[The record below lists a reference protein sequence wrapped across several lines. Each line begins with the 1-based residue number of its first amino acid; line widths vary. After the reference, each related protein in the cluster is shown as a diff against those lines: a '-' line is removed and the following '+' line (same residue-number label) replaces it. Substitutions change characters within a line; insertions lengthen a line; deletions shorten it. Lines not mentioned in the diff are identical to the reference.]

1 MSAVLVTGA
10 TGFVG
15 RHAVDALVARGHEV
29 VAVTSREA
37 GEESRPGVRWI
48 RTDLL
53 EPGAAGELTAA
64 APSAQ
69 LLHLA
74 WYAEHGA
81 FWRSP
86 RNLQW
91 VGASLEL
98 LRAFS
103 EAGGAR
109 AVVAGTCAEYAWG
122 LQGRCV
128 EGRTPTAPAT
138 LYGAAKDGLRV
149 VAEAYAG
156 QQGLSLAWG
165 RIFFTFGPE
174 EPAGRLVPSVARA
187 LLSGEPAPV
196 THGEQIR
203 DFLAVDELGD
213 AFAALLDS
221 SVQGPVNLASGEPI
235 ALRDLVAMVGEATG
249 RPELIRYG
257 ALAARPDEPAAIV
270 GDVAR
275 LRQEVGWQPRAPL
288 GDGLRRAVQ
297 WWRHALEGSGASPR

>member
-1 MSAVLVTGA
+1 MSEVLVTGA

-29 VAVTSREA
+29 VAVTSRDG

-48 RTDLL
+48 HADLL
-53 EPGAAGELTAA
+53 EPGAARELISAA
-64 APSAQ
+64 SCAQ

-74 WYAEHGA
+74 WDAEHGA
-81 FWRSP
+81 FWTSP
-86 RNLQW
+86 RNLEW

-98 LRAFS
+98 LRAFA
-103 EAGGAR
+103 EAGGTR

-149 VAEAYAG
+149 VAEAYAR
-156 QQGLSLAWG
+156 QEALSLAWG
-165 RIFFTFGPE
+165 RVFFTFGPG
-174 EPAGRLVPSVARA
+174 EPEGRLVPSVARA
-187 LLSGEPAPV
+187 LVSGEPAPV

-221 SVQGPVNLASGEPI
+221 AVEGPVNLGSGEAI
-235 ALRDLVAMVGEATG
+235 ALRDLLTIIGEAAG
-249 RPELIRYG
+249 CPDLIRYG
-257 ALAARPDEPAAIV
+257 AIAPRPGEPPEIV
-270 GDVAR
+270 ADVAR
-275 LRQEVGWQPRAPL
+275 LRHEVGWRPREPL
-288 GDGLRRAVQ
+288 RNGLCRAVQ
-297 WWRHALEGSGASPR
+297 WWRDARQRSGAGPR

>member
-29 VAVTSREA
+29 VAVTSRDA
-37 GEESRPGVRWI
+37 RQESRPGVRWVHA
-48 RTDLL
+48 DLL
-53 EPGAAGELTAA
+53 EPGAARELMGA
-64 APSAQ
+64 APCAQ

-81 FWRSP
+81 FWTSP
-86 RNLQW
+86 RNLEW

-98 LRAFS
+98 LRAFA
-103 EAGGAR
+103 EAGGTR

-122 LQGRCV
+122 LEGRCI
-128 EGRTPTAPAT
+128 EGATPTAPAT

-149 VAEAYAG
+149 VAEAYAR

-165 RIFFTFGPE
+165 RVFFTFGPE

-187 LLSGEPAPV
+187 LLGGESAPV
-196 THGEQIR
+196 TQGEQIR

-213 AFAALLDS
+213 AFAALLNS
-221 SVQGPVNLASGEPI
+221 PVEGPVNLASGGPI
-235 ALRDLVAMVGEATG
+235 AVRDLVAIVGDAAG

-257 ALAARPDEPAAIV
+257 ALPARPGEPAQIV
-270 GDVAR
+270 ADVAR
-275 LRQEVGWQPRAPL
+275 LREEVGWRPRAPL
-288 GDGLRRAVQ
+288 DDGLRRAVQ
-297 WWRHALEGSGASPR
+297 WWREALECSGAPPR